1 MGLSGR
7 NRLGWQVPVISTSA
21 EKEQGIDELIRTLD
35 AHLEHLN
42 TSGERE
48 IRAQEISHMRVIKA
62 AEDIARERVA
72 AAKGKALDDAMAQ
85 VSNRDLDPYSAAQ
98 ILINL
103 DSGNA
108 EA

>member
-1 MGLSGR
+1 
-7 NRLGWQVPVISTSA
+7 
-21 EKEQGIDELIRTLD
+21 
-35 AHLEHLN
+35 
-42 TSGERE
+42 
-48 IRAQEISHMRVIKA
+48 MRVIKA